1 VCGDPLCIELDNRKV
16 CRIYLDRLAEQG
28 RLLGAGKHV
37 VDYGA
42 DGLCRCSCGSVSGW
56 LQTGEEADAWADAHR
71 GRPVAEAEVITRYES
86 VRDAARP
93 VAAAARQA
101 LDRMQSDHAGAPLL
115 KAIAQRLCQ
124 DIDETER
131 VGERIAAT
139 RQVVAL
145 LQVLDGA
152 LFPGSHHA
160 PPPGSGDDESP
171 EAAGDTDDD
180 DPFKI
185 GQLPP
190 GVGDAPT

>member
-1 VCGDPLCIELDNRKV
+1 MHIGHPVGFKCT
-16 CRIYLDRLAEQG
+16 AECYPMPS
-28 RLLGAGKHV
+28 
-37 VDYGA
+37 VDLT
-42 DGLCRCSCGSVSGW
+42 DGERTLS
-56 LQTGEEADAWADAHR
+56 
-71 GRPVAEAEVITRYES
+71 EAER

-93 VAAAARQA
+93 VAAAARKA
-101 LDRMQSDHAGAPLL
+101 LEAMQSDHAGAPLL

-160 PPPGSGDDESP
+160 PPAGPGDDESP
-171 EAAGDTDDD
+171 ESAGAPDDD
-180 DPFKI
+180 DVFQI

-190 GVGDAPT
+190 GMGDTPA